1 MVGQMDNGMR
11 YYACMWRESNDD
23 YYRIETNSP
32 KLIRKLQ
39 KRITA
44 SPCGRTMKGSTKHF
58 RMFQL
63 KYNKPN
69 RALNGFRRITS
80 QDSIIMDADGDF
92 FADMGPILDKKRAKI
107 KGEVCD
113 E

>member
-1 MVGQMDNGMR
+1 
-11 YYACMWRESNDD
+11 
-23 YYRIETNSP
+23 
-32 KLIRKLQ
+32 
-39 KRITA
+39 
-44 SPCGRTMKGSTKHF
+44 
-58 RMFQL
+58 MFQL

-69 RALNGFRRITS
+69 KALNGFRRITS